1 MKKKYSLR
9 KSIVCITSL
18 ILLLGNIILVI
29 NSISMALDG
38 FEIYVE
44 EILLLNSIDFQID
57 IQVLKI
63 ELMVYGVIIGLI
75 TSFIGSMLINHVCL
89 KILNPLYSLTN
100 HIKKVDAENTIS
112 QLQVSSKIIEIDS
125 LITAYN
131 SMSKKL
137 QDTFQM
143 QKNFSMYIAHEFR
156 TPLAI
161 MQTEIDVYEK
171 NSKDKQMEIFTSLSN
186 QISKLNMLITSI
198 FNFTKINREECKDL
212 IPIDILI
219 DEVFEDLENEAQN
232 KNISLISEINT
243 NKKYEVIGNH
253 TLLYQ
258 AFFNLIHNSIKY
270 IDNNSTI
277 KINVNDNNENIK
289 ITIQDNGIGIPK
301 ADGENIFSHLYR
313 CNNTSNI
320 SGNGIGLAFTKKVFE
335 HHKGN
340 IKYIPTDI
348 GTCFEITLHKYQGE
362 KL

>member
-57 IQVLKI
+57 IQVLRT
-63 ELMVYGVIIGLI
+63 ELMVYGIIIGLI
-75 TSFIGSMLINHVCL
+75 TSFVGSMLINHVCL

-100 HIKKVDAENTIS
+100 HIKKVDDENTIS
-112 QLQVSSKIIEIDS
+112 QIEVTSKIIEIDQ

-156 TPLAI
+156 TPLAV

-171 NSKDKQMEIFTSLSN
+171 NCKDEQFTILTSISN

-198 FNFTKINREECKDL
+198 FNFTKIDREECKDL

-219 DEVFEDLENEAQN
+219 DEVFEDLENEAQK
-232 KNISLISEINT
+232 KNIDLLSAINT
-243 NKKYEVIGNH
+243 NVLDIIGNH
-253 TLLYQ
+253 TLLYIWRRGQ
-258 AFFNLIHNSIKY
+258 R
-270 IDNNSTI
+270 T
-277 KINVNDNNENIK
+277 VR
-289 ITIQDNGIGIPK
+289 QD
-301 ADGENIFSHLYR
+301 
-313 CNNTSNI
+313 
-320 SGNGIGLAFTKKVFE
+320 
-335 HHKGN
+335 HH
-340 IKYIPTDI
+340 
-348 GTCFEITLHKYQGE
+348 
-362 KL
+362 